1 MRALVLN
8 LAGQSARLAV
18 QEAQLAQLGIAW
30 QRIEATTPASLSRP
44 AGDPYWNTWERPL
57 RDTEKAVLESH
68 RRAWA
73 RVAETGVPCLILEDD
88 ALLARGTGRLLAA
101 VEGRTD
107 MDHLTLETRGRRKLL
122 GRPVKGL
129 PLRRLYLD
137 RTGAAAYVL
146 WPSGARILLARTAR
160 AAALADAAICSAWS
174 MRSFQAV
181 PALAIQID
189 QCARYGMAPPIPVK
203 STIDVQQKPDLREGF
218 GPGRRLAFRLR
229 RIGAQLRMGLR
240 QLSHLPL
247 ARRELVP
254 PAPATDWPALERP
267 AGPQGG

>member
-8 LAGQSARLAV
+8 LEGQSARLAV
-18 QEAQLAQLGIAW
+18 QQAQLAQLGIAW
-30 QRIEATTPASLSRP
+30 ERIEATTPDTLSRP
-44 AGDPYWNTWERPL
+44 AGDRYWSTWERPL

-73 RVAETGVPCLILEDD
+73 LVAERGAPCLILEDD
-88 ALLARGTGRLLAA
+88 ALLARGAARLLEA
-101 VEGRTD
+101 VEGRDD

-122 GRPVKGL
+122 GPALAGL

-146 WPSGARILLARTAR
+146 WPSGAAILLARTAR
-160 AAALADAAICSAWS
+160 AAALADAAICSAWR

-189 QCARYGMAPPIPVK
+189 QCARYGIVPPIAVK
-203 STIDVQQKPDLREGF
+203 STIDVQRRPDPGEGF

-240 QLSHLPL
+240 QLSHATV
-247 ARRELVP
+247 ARRELVA
-254 PAPATDWPALERP
+254 PAPAAEWPALVLP
-267 AGPQGG
+267 AGPQES